1 MADTDTLHDV
11 GVQPDDQRLQVGVDL
26 TLNPAQLCKLFL
38 LPPEMRDF
46 TFAVI
51 SAGRSLQPP
60 LDRYTSFG
68 EQLVHLSDEVVPVK
82 MVGSCSH
89 HDDLEP
95 LGTKRT
101 LDEIA

>member
-11 GVQPDDQRLQVGVDL
+11 GVQPDNRRLQVGVDL
-26 TLNPAQLCKLFL
+26 TLNPAQLCELFL
-38 LPPEMRDF
+38 LPEMRDF
-46 TFAVI
+46 TFAVM

-68 EQLVHLSDEVVPVK
+68 EQLVQSSDEVVPVK

-89 HDDLEP
+89 HDLEP

-101 LDEIA
+101 FDEIA